1 MMKLV
6 YLALILLIIQ
16 QLSCLPM
23 NKTTRYYYIAA
34 EEEIWDYAPMH
45 WDNFRDQPLTKPPSS
60 LYTVHRP
67 KKRIGSE
74 YIKAV
79 YRQYRD
85 ETFSSVIAHDAVLG
99 HLGPIIRAEAGD
111 QIQIVFYNKARYP
124 HSLHPHQNSS
134 SNSLPGT
141 SVLPGDKYT
150 YIWDI
155 PDNYEFP
162 DNQSSVLWAYS
173 SRSSNPEGDVNAGLL
188 GLVVI
193 YQRGTLVYP
202 SPGSMF
208 QSPKGIDQEVFT
220 LMTNTDENKSTYFFE
235 SAERMGISK
244 EQVDK
249 LYETDPLFYESNR
262 MYHVNGYVYNNNK
275 VINVVMGS
283 RVRWYVLS
291 FDVSDDDAHTA
302 HWHGAT
308 VLHYGHRVDV
318 VDLTP
323 ISFEVVDMVPDNE
336 GQWLFHCHVASHF
349 ESGMTAFYQVER
361 VVYTGDEGW
370 E

>member
-1 MMKLV
+1 M
-6 YLALILLIIQ
+6 LLQFIVAIIIT
-16 QLSCLPM
+16 SCVTCLPV
-23 NKTTRYYYIAA
+23 NYNQTVRHYFIAA
-34 EEEIWDYAPMH
+34 EEEVWDYAPMH
-45 WDNFRDQPLTKPPSS
+45 WDNFRDQPLSKAPSS
-60 LYTVHRP
+60 LYTVYRP
-67 KKRIGSE
+67 NKRIGSE
-74 YIKAV
+74 YVKAV

-85 ETFSSVIAHDAVLG
+85 ETFSSAIAHDSVLG

-111 QIQIVFYNKARYP
+111 QIRIVFLNKARYP
-124 HSLHPHQNSS
+124 HSLHPHQNTSS
-134 SNSLPGT
+134 TGLPGE
-141 SVLPGDKYT
+141 SVLPNNTFT
-150 YIWDI
+150 YVWDI
-155 PDNYEFP
+155 PADYEFP
-162 DNQSSVLWAYS
+162 ENQSSVLWAYS
-173 SRSSNPEGDVNAGLL
+173 SRSNPEGDVNAGLL

-193 YQRGTLVYP
+193 YKKGTLVYP

-208 QSPKGIDQEVFT
+208 QSPRGIDQEVFT
-220 LMTNTDENKSTYFFE
+220 IMTNTDENKSTYFTA
-235 SAERMGISK
+235 SAERKGISQQQI
-244 EQVDK
+244 ET
-249 LYETDPLFYESNR
+249 LYQTDPLFYESNR

-275 VINVVMGS
+275 IINVVMGS

-291 FDVSDDDAHTA
+291 FDVSDDDVHTA

-349 ESGMTAFYQVER
+349 ESGMTAFYQVEN

-370 E
+370 DK